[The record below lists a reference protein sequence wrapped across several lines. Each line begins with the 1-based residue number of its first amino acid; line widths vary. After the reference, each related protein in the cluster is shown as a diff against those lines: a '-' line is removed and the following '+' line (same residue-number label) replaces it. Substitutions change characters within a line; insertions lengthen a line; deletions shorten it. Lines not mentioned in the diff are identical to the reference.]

1 MDILPEP
8 LYKWTNLDGND
19 LLKLI
24 YTNPKRWG
32 LTQVRCDISTINTII
47 SNNDKIIVKSSK
59 MYNYCICKYCTFK
72 IRNPTAN

>member
-32 LTQVRCDISTINTII
+32 LTQVR
-47 SNNDKIIVKSSK
+47 NNIGITKYHNPVKIVKPYK
-59 MYNYCICKYCTFK
+59 MYKLCIRKYPSIKT
-72 IRNPTAN
+72 RNPTAD